1 MRREYERD
9 GAGRVTRV
17 NRPGDK
23 WTKYLY
29 DGLDNILKEEQ
40 YDGEVSLYTYDKD
53 GMLIKAK
60 NSENLLEFTRD
71 RKTGLITEEKQG
83 EHTVSRTYDSEGN
96 CTRITSSLGADIRHT
111 YDREGNLQTMQAG
124 ESWQASWVRDN
135 TGLEVQRSFSGG
147 VTVRTEHDCFGRE
160 IRKLV
165 RSGGIEKGAY
175 RYQWGIAN
183 RLLSKENELTGT
195 VTRYDYDRFDFL
207 IRQETMQ
214 GSETDVI
221 YRVPDFVG
229 NLFETPDKKDRKYGA
244 GGKLLEDPDCFY
256 HYDNEGNLI
265 FREFKQLQE
274 TGVKFDR
281 KRMEKEQGI
290 RCLATGTGWLYEWAS
305 NGMLKKVIRPDGRPV
320 DFRYDALGRRTAK
333 RYFGKVTRWVWDGN
347 VPIHEWSY
355 KVSDMQPDKEEN
367 TPSKGPVEDITTWV
381 FEAGTFVPAAKI
393 QDDKQYSI
401 VSDYM
406 GTPIQMYDGQGN
418 KTWDCTLDI
427 YGKVLA
433 VDKGT
438 EFDCPF
444 RFQGQYEDIETG
456 LYYNRFR
463 YYDANIGSYIS
474 QDPIGLLG
482 GNPTHYSY
490 VSDNNSLTDVLGLSC
505 TKELKKNMRK
515 AQKELEK
522 KGMTNRAWHKEKGSA
537 AHHIVAGD
545 DVRAKQARDILNK
558 YNIDINSAENGIYLK
573 HIDPNSK
580 QSGAYHRVIHTDQY
594 YITVNE
600 RISKAS
606 KLGGRTEVLNE
617 LQRLQEDLLF
627 NKKIW

>member
-1 MRREYERD
+1 
-9 GAGRVTRV
+9 
-17 NRPGDK
+17 
-23 WTKYLY
+23 
-29 DGLDNILKEEQ
+29 
-40 YDGEVSLYTYDKD
+40 
-53 GMLIKAK
+53 
-60 NSENLLEFTRD
+60 
-71 RKTGLITEEKQG
+71 
-83 EHTVSRTYDSEGN
+83 
-96 CTRITSSLGADIRHT
+96 
-111 YDREGNLQTMQAG
+111 
-124 ESWQASWVRDN
+124 
-135 TGLEVQRSFSGG
+135 
-147 VTVRTEHDCFGRE
+147 
-160 IRKLV
+160 
-165 RSGGIEKGAY
+165 
-175 RYQWGIAN
+175 
-183 RLLSKENELTGT
+183 
-195 VTRYDYDRFDFL
+195 
-207 IRQETMQ
+207 
-214 GSETDVI
+214 
-221 YRVPDFVG
+221 
-229 NLFETPDKKDRKYGA
+229 
-244 GGKLLEDPDCFY
+244 
-256 HYDNEGNLI
+256 
-265 FREFKQLQE
+265 
-274 TGVKFDR
+274 
-281 KRMEKEQGI
+281 
-290 RCLATGTGWLYEWAS
+290 
-305 NGMLKKVIRPDGRPV
+305 MLKKVIRPDGRPV